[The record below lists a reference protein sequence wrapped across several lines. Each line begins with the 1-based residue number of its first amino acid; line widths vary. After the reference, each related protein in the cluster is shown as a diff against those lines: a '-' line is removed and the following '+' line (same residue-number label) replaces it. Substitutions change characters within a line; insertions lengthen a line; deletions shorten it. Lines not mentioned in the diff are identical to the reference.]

1 MPKFLLRKI
10 VFIPLL
16 LLLLTGLYALAG
28 FWLAPKLIRAQA
40 TDYVRTEMGKEL
52 RLGEIRSN
60 PFTFE
65 LHVRDAAIV
74 DGQQPLLSF
83 RHVYVDFQAASL
95 WKGAYT
101 FREVLVEEPFARAII
116 RGDGSLNLADLLPKE
131 PSDEPI
137 PSVWIEGL
145 AVTRGQVNFA
155 DNSRRLK
162 PEKILSPITFAL
174 RDFRT
179 TPEGG
184 GFTLDALSEQGE
196 GFRWQGQVALQ
207 PVASRGKF
215 TIKGLK
221 ARGVHEF
228 FSDDLPFELT
238 AGQVDLDGSYDFAI
252 GTATHPLRLDATL
265 PKITSTGLALR
276 ARGVAE
282 DWVHI
287 PSATVNDTRISLQ
300 KSQVT
305 VGGVHVSGL
314 QAQAWLEADGS
325 LNIERL
331 LATPPVAPG
340 ATSATRGPRHVKA
353 VWRPWNV
360 QVASF
365 DLKDGSVRLE
375 DRTLSPAPVFVLA
388 PLAATAT
395 SLTQDLRKPVP
406 VTVTTTINGKA
417 PLTLAGTVVP
427 DTASADVQLTV
438 AQMPVADLLAYLPD
452 YPSIE
457 LRSGTAEA
465 RGRVVLA
472 PADAPGPELAFT
484 GDAAIS
490 RFEMVERKGRRDFLA
505 WDRADMQGVSFAVAP
520 MDIRVQR
527 ITARKPFM
535 RVVIAPD
542 QTINLVSMFANAT
555 TATAQSGAKDAATDL
570 PVAVRELVLD
580 DATMNFTDLSIDPTF
595 QARIEALRGKVLGLS
610 TRTDSVAKI
619 KLDGH
624 VINRFSPVTI
634 TGETNLLAYDR
645 HTDIRMAFKNIELPI
660 FNPYSGRYAGY
671 AIAKG
676 KLSTEVHYRID
687 NRKLV
692 ADHHVVVDQLQWGA
706 ASGSKDK
713 VSLPVRLA
721 TSLLKD
727 RNGVIDLKL
736 PVTGSLDDP
745 KFRIGPIV
753 WQIVK
758 NVIVKVVSAPFTFL
772 GAMFKGAEDAQ
783 YVDFAPGSAALPDK
797 ARSALPELAKG
808 LADRAEVGIDIP
820 AGPAIDADA
829 AALAEQR
836 FLAAIAALDKGGSGD
851 AAAYAS
857 LDDEDRIDLLKD
869 LYKQQFGKK
878 PDLPEAEADAVVAAA
893 DATEAKPDPSRKE
906 RKAARRAADVAWL
919 EGQLRPRFQA
929 TPAELRDLGQAR
941 ATAVQEAL
949 LAGGQLD
956 PTRVF
961 LATQLPM
968 VSKDGAVRMELALK

>member
-16 LLLLTGLYALAG
+16 LLLFAGLYALAG

-65 LHVRDAAIV
+65 LHIRDAAIV

-83 RHVYVDFQAASL
+83 RHLYVDFQAASL

-131 PSDEPI
+131 SSDAPI

-162 PEKILSPITFAL
+162 PEKILSPISFAL

-215 TIKGLK
+215 TVKGFK
-221 ARGVHEF
+221 ARSAYEF
-228 FSDDLPFELT
+228 FSDDLPFELS
-238 AGQVDLDGSYDFAI
+238 AGQVDLEGSYDFAI
-252 GTATHPLRLDATL
+252 GTSVHPLRLDATL

-282 DWVHI
+282 DWVSI
-287 PSATVNDTRISLQ
+287 GSATVADTRISLQ
-300 KSQVT
+300 KSEIAIGDVQAS
-305 VGGVHVSGL
+305 GV
-314 QAQAWLEADGS
+314 QAQAWLEADGR

-331 LATPPVAPG
+331 FAPPPAPG
-340 ATSATRGPRHVKA
+340 ATSATRGPRRVKA

-360 QVASF
+360 RVATF
-365 DLKDGSVRLE
+365 GLQDGTLRLE

-395 SLTQDLRKPVP
+395 DLSQDLGKPVA
-406 VTVTTTINGKA
+406 VTVTATINGKA

-452 YPSIE
+452 YPSTE
-457 LRSGTAEA
+457 LRSGTADA

-505 WDRADMQGVSFAVAP
+505 WERAEMQGVSFAVAP

-542 QTINLVSMFANAT
+542 QTINLVSMFASAT

-570 PVAVRELVLD
+570 PVEVGELVLD
-580 DATMNFTDLSIDPTF
+580 NATMNFTDLSIDPTF

-634 TGETNLLAYDR
+634 TGETNPLAYDR

-753 WQIVK
+753 WQIIQ

-836 FLAAIAALDKGGSGD
+836 FLAAIAALDKGGNGD

-878 PDLPEAEADAVVAAA
+878 PDLPEADAVVAAA

-961 LATQLPM
+961 LATQLPV
-968 VSKDGAVRMELALK
+968 VSTDGVVRMELALK